1 MQTSEMQKTFEKIFS
16 VCEIIEFKLVA
27 LNIHFYGERER
38 EKEKETGRQT
48 DRETDKET
56 DRERE
61 YLSLEVN
68 MLTNSLKIS
77 DTTKTAF
84 FELKFFQS
92 DQTI

>member
-27 LNIHFYGERER
+27 LNIHLYGERER
-38 EKEKETGRQT
+38 ERERDRQ
-48 DRETDKET
+48 T

-68 MLTNSLKIS
+68 TLTNSLKIS
-77 DTTKTAF
+77 DTTKTALF
-84 FELKFFQS
+84 GLKFFQS

>member
-38 EKEKETGRQT
+38 EREKETGRQT

-56 DRERE
+56 DRERVLAFGSQ
-61 YLSLEVN
+61 YVN
-68 MLTNSLKIS
+68 K
-77 DTTKTAF
+77 
-84 FELKFFQS
+84 QS
-92 DQTI
+92 QDFRYY

>member
-84 FELKFFQS
+84 FGLKFFQS

>member
-38 EKEKETGRQT
+38 ERERKRQADRQTGRQT
-48 DRETDKET
+48 KRQT
-56 DRERE
+56 ERE
-61 YLSLEVN
+61 YLPLEVN

-84 FELKFFQS
+84 FGLKFFQS

>member
-38 EKEKETGRQT
+38 KREADRQTGRQT
-48 DRETDKET
+48 KRQT
-56 DRERE
+56 ERE

-77 DTTKTAF
+77 DTTKTALF
-84 FELKFFQS
+84 GLKFFQS

>member
-27 LNIHFYGERER
+27 LNIHLYGERER

-56 DRERE
+56 DRERVLVFGSQ
-61 YLSLEVN
+61 YVN
-68 MLTNSLKIS
+68 K
-77 DTTKTAF
+77 
-84 FELKFFQS
+84 QS
-92 DQTI
+92 QDFRYY

>member
-38 EKEKETGRQT
+38 KREADRQTGRQT
-48 DRETDKET
+48 KRQT
-56 DRERE
+56 ERE

-84 FELKFFQS
+84 FGLKFFQS

>member
-38 EKEKETGRQT
+38 EREKETGRQT

-77 DTTKTAF
+77 DTTKTALF
-84 FELKFFQS
+84 GLKFFQS

>member
-27 LNIHFYGERER
+27 LNIHLYGERER

-56 DRERE
+56 DRERVLAFGSQ
-61 YLSLEVN
+61 YVN
-68 MLTNSLKIS
+68 K
-77 DTTKTAF
+77 
-84 FELKFFQS
+84 QS
-92 DQTI
+92 QDFRYY

>member
-27 LNIHFYGERER
+27 LNIHLYGERER
-38 EKEKETGRQT
+38 ERERDRQT
-48 DRETDKET
+48 DRQGDRQR
-56 DRERE
+56 DRQRERE

-68 MLTNSLKIS
+68 TLTNSLKIS
-77 DTTKTAF
+77 DTTKTALF
-84 FELKFFQS
+84 GLKFFQS

>member
-38 EKEKETGRQT
+38 EREREKETGRQT

-56 DRERE
+56 DRERVLAFGSQ
-61 YLSLEVN
+61 YVN
-68 MLTNSLKIS
+68 K
-77 DTTKTAF
+77 
-84 FELKFFQS
+84 QS
-92 DQTI
+92 QDFRYY

>member
-38 EKEKETGRQT
+38 KREADRQTGRQT
-48 DRETDKET
+48 KRQT
-56 DRERE
+56 ERE

>member
-38 EKEKETGRQT
+38 KRQADRQTGRQT
-48 DRETDKET
+48 KRQT
-56 DRERE
+56 ERE

-77 DTTKTAF
+77 DTTKTALF
-84 FELKFFQS
+84 GLKFFQS